1 MRPDSFARERHV
13 IYIYYKEKLQ
23 ELTTLWLATQP
34 KLSAEVEHTTQMNK
48 HGTETVNMWA
58 EENYF
63 KVCKDT
69 ACAFWG
75 HPFDLLFVFIF
86 GFQGEAPTYTC
97 PGVRRHQAQL
107 GNGLRRA
114 SDR

>member
-34 KLSAEVEHTTQMNK
+34 KLSAEVEQTTQMNK

-58 EENYF
+58 EANYF

-69 ACAFWG
+69 TCASLGPSIFWFWVSRYG
-75 HPFDLLFVFIF
+75 PNVHMSRSAVTSNPARKL
-86 GFQGEAPTYTC
+86 P
-97 PGVRRHQAQL
+97 
-107 GNGLRRA
+107 
-114 SDR
+114 